1 MEKLVLLIFYFSLLI
16 GENIEFNITFLG
28 INSASVFISEK
39 DTIINDKNAK
49 SIIFETQT
57 LAGVKTLFPVDNYYH
72 TLINEN
78 FNQILYFNKQTSQP
92 WVKNNFSAKMK
103 SGIIK
108 YENSE
113 IEIQRGYQNIFT
125 LLQYLNHI
133 SINELIKSEYLIDRE
148 GLHYLA
154 NFKLI
159 NSNDNYNE
167 IQLFLLPINSI
178 KNIPVVENTDIFTW
192 AIFNENA
199 ERILRINK
207 KTGKLI
213 YCEFSSGFVSMKAN
227 LIEN

>member
-1 MEKLVLLIFYFSLLI
+1 MEKLVLLIFFSSFLI

-39 DTIINDKNAK
+39 DTVINGKNAK

-57 LAGVKTLFPVDNYYH
+57 VAGVKTLFPVDNYYH
-72 TLINEN
+72 TIINEK
-78 FNQILYFNKQTSQP
+78 FNRILYFNKRTSQP

-103 SGIIK
+103 NGIIK

-113 IEIQRGYQNIFT
+113 IEIQSGYQNIFT

-133 SINELIKSEYLIDRE
+133 SINELIKSDYLIDRE
-148 GLHYLA
+148 GMHYLA
-154 NFKLI
+154 SFELI
-159 NSNDNYNE
+159 NSNDHYNE
-167 IQLFLLPINSI
+167 IQLFLHPINSI
-178 KNIPVVENTDIFTW
+178 KNIPIVKNTDIFTW
-192 AIFNENA
+192 EVFKENS

-213 YCEFSSGFVSMKAN
+213 YCEFSSGIVTMKAN